1 MAQQLENGT
10 YRCEHCGLTS
20 PRGHARP
27 HTWIQK
33 HEANCPENPEL
44 AEESE

>member
-27 HTWIQK
+27 LTWIQK
-33 HEANCPENPEL
+33 HEANCPKNPEL